1 MASLAEFKTAG
12 RISQRTME
20 GVDVI
25 SSNTQLIS
33 YYLIG
38 RIFCGMAQI
47 DKSLYI
53 YIYIYIYIYKHPFLK
68 NVANIY
74 IYIYIY
80 IAIGE
85 NSREYTF
92 IPISDYSL
100 IRGFYPPNKIP

>member
-53 YIYIYIYIYKHPFLK
+53 YIYIYKHPFLK
-68 NVANIY
+68 NVANIYIY

-92 IPISDYSL
+92 IPRSDYSL

>member
-53 YIYIYIYIYKHPFLK
+53 YIYIYKHPFLK
-68 NVANIY
+68 NVANIYIY

>member
-1 MASLAEFKTAG
+1 MASLAEFNTAG
-12 RISQRTME
+12 RISQRKME

-25 SSNTQLIS
+25 SPNTQLIS

-53 YIYIYIYIYKHPFLK
+53 NIYIYKHPFLK
-68 NVANIY
+68 TLQLKKKKYIYIIFSPITIY

-80 IAIGE
+80 CD
-85 NSREYTF
+85 REKFERVYF
-92 IPISDYSL
+92 HPY
-100 IRGFYPPNKIP
+100 K